1 MAENNIGSI
10 MGVTMEKIRS
20 LVDSQ
25 TIIGDPITVKDITII
40 PVSKV
45 SFGMAS
51 GGSDFP
57 SKQNNATM
65 FGGGGGAGAT
75 ITPVAF
81 LVVKGNEVKILNA
94 NDTPTPIEKAVNAV
108 PGVIETIS
116 SLFKK
121 NKEEEIICRSRRP
134 STHPAMNAP

>member
-1 MAENNIGSI
+1 MADNNISNI
-10 MGVTMEKIRS
+10 MNVTMEKIRS

-25 TIIGDPITVKDITII
+25 TIIGDPIKVNDITII

-57 SKQNNATM
+57 SKQSGAAM

-75 ITPVAF
+75 VTPMLF
-81 LVVKGNEVKILNA
+81 LVVKGNEVKILYA

-108 PGVIETIS
+108 PTVVEKITELIN
-116 SLFKK
+116 KK
-121 NKEEEIICRSRRP
+121 KDADNSVE
-134 STHPAMNAP
+134 